1 MRYGKK
7 PEFSI
12 RTSEQQISLFLYV
25 YLMDHNSKANKIEM
39 IITDDAWK
47 MTLQE
52 RNEKS
57 NM

>member
-12 RTSEQQISLFLYV
+12 RTSEQQIRLFLYL

-39 IITDDAWK
+39 IITDDA
-47 MTLQE
+47 
-52 RNEKS
+52 
-57 NM
+57 

>member
-12 RTSEQQISLFLYV
+12 RTSEQQIRLFLYV

-39 IITDDAWK
+39 IITDDA
-47 MTLQE
+47 
-52 RNEKS
+52 
-57 NM
+57 